1 MCFRAA
7 VGVCSS
13 AKLSR
18 GASVSERKERN
29 PSLCSDQSALPEAST
44 HAALQALSRVRDVG
58 DRQKIKFCVCNKNC
72 FLKRTSHQAEAR
84 HAVTEHERDETEI
97 MTSHATT
104 ALCKNVTSSAA
115 RYWLWPSPRK
125 AKTGCITQ
133 KKNHAQTILVFE
145 RTRWFNPYVYYV
157 GATRIFF
164 ARSPRLEYTRGEKQ
178 FSYFCIYV
186 PLTRGAHAF
195 TREVMKAVPLL
206 PSRTPSFSAMIA
218 TRSTRRVEYPH
229 SLSYHVM
236 SFTKVGVSMMPAPAS
251 NTVEHTSPTKSD
263 DTTWSS
269 V

>member
-1 MCFRAA
+1 MRLADPTEGVLRWTTRSLPRPSNFAGPRGARMCFRAA
-7 VGVCSS
+7 VVGVCSS

-97 MTSHATT
+97 MTSHVTT
-104 ALCKNVTSSAA
+104 ALCKNVPSSTT
-115 RYWLWPSPRK
+115 RYWLWPSPRN

-133 KKNHAQTILVFE
+133 KNHAQTILVFE

-157 GATRIFF
+157 GATRIFCKKSTS
-164 ARSPRLEYTRGEKQ
+164 RIYTR
-178 FSYFCIYV
+178 
-186 PLTRGAHAF
+186 
-195 TREVMKAVPLL
+195 REA
-206 PSRTPSFSAMIA
+206 I
-218 TRSTRRVEYPH
+218 
-229 SLSYHVM
+229 
-236 SFTKVGVSMMPAPAS
+236 
-251 NTVEHTSPTKSD
+251 
-263 DTTWSS
+263 
-269 V
+269 